1 MRTPRFAA
9 SVAVTVVLLTS
20 CGASSVTGDS
30 DEAETVTTADLL
42 IATSAFSERLDDIG
56 DAVETWRNATSLAVA
71 HAAAERALNLI
82 VGPNGPGY
90 GDNDGGASV
99 SGEPLVGLLPGADGA
114 PAGLSIPLAGND
126 CVVRDVL
133 GGSWADPGMRWD
145 EMLSAIDDWRRDN
158 NTMPTLASHPMRVV
172 GWATFTL
179 NSDSLDEAHE
189 YAGHA
194 DLHVNISRRAL
205 DC

>member
-1 MRTPRFAA
+1 M
-9 SVAVTVVLLTS
+9 LLTS
-20 CGASSVTGDS
+20 CGGSSATSDS
-30 DEAETVTTADLL
+30 DQAETVPAADLR

-56 DAVETWRNATSLAVA
+56 DAVETWRNAASLAVA
-71 HAAAERALNLI
+71 HAAAERALNLV

-90 GDNDGGASV
+90 GDSDANASV
-99 SGEPLVGLLPGADGA
+99 SGETLVGLLPGIDGA
-114 PAGLSIPLAGND
+114 PAGLSIPLSGND

-133 GGSWADPGMRWD
+133 GGSWVDPGMRWD

-179 NSDSLDEAHE
+179 NSDLLDEAHE

-194 DLHVNISRRAL
+194 ALHVNISRRAV

>member
-1 MRTPRFAA
+1 M
-9 SVAVTVVLLTS
+9 LLTS
-20 CGASSVTGDS
+20 CGGSSATSDS
-30 DEAETVTTADLL
+30 DQAETVPAADLR

-56 DAVETWRNATSLAVA
+56 DAVETWRNAASLAVA
-71 HAAAERALNLI
+71 HAAAERALNLV

-90 GDNDGGASV
+90 GDSDANASV
-99 SGEPLVGLLPGADGA
+99 SGETLVGLLPGIDGA

-133 GGSWADPGMRWD
+133 GGSWVDPGMRWD

-172 GWATFTL
+172 DWATFTL
-179 NSDSLDEAHE
+179 NSDLLDEAHE

-194 DLHVNISRRAL
+194 ALHVNISRRAV